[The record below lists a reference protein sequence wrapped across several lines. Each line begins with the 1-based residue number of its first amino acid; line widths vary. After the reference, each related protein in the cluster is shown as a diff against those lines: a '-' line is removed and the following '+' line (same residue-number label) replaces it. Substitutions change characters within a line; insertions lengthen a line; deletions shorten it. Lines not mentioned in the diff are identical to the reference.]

1 MAPYS
6 VLEGDDSGPSR
17 SLSPATSTSSSN
29 YFEEPFSPRYVVP
42 PITLPDSLPFDRSL
56 PKLLAKIAGTED
68 FNSVTSIKLKVI
80 TQEVCLERL
89 CVYMPALV
97 ELDLTGSHMVSLR
110 DLGCGLNNL
119 LILRVGRCQLISL
132 DGLFGMTSVEEL
144 YAPDN
149 SIDCVGYCAA
159 LPNLRI
165 LDLQKN
171 NISSLRQIEYLSM
184 CPTLKELVLKDCEA
198 ATMPNYREAVGAM
211 CPKLRMLDGVLL
223 VNTELSGNE
232 ERVIKSSQ
240 VRKGVQR
247 PKTSVDRRGASEWGP
262 KTGRIRPATAQ
273 PTRNK
278 TLDLEDGSIFNDTPS
293 KLTSGVIMCGNLAA
307 ALRGQRKKRSA
318 WANVS
323 PDEKEQVDKLNT
335 KNNTSEESQ
344 LQNNLTPVENI
355 MPEPELI
362 QVSRKWRE
370 AYKTFRVQ
378 LKNKWEQEDIEDL

>member
-110 DLGCGLNNL
+110 
-119 LILRVGRCQLISL
+119 
-132 DGLFGMTSVEEL
+132 
-144 YAPDN
+144 
-149 SIDCVGYCAA
+149 
-159 LPNLRI
+159 
-165 LDLQKN
+165 N